1 MNAIYLKIIIPNGVF
16 YEGEI
21 DILTLKTAR
30 GYIGIQKGHSP
41 FFSSVEIGNL
51 TINWSNSEKS
61 QNFYIGGGIIYAD
74 QKKINI
80 ITDDIINAKD
90 IDINRAKSEIENLQT
105 QIKQNKDTVDI
116 LKLETKL
123 KKALF
128 RVETYN
134 LYNK

>member
-1 MNAIYLKIIIPNGVF
+1 M
-16 YEGEI
+16 
-21 DILTLKTAR
+21 
-30 GYIGIQKGHSP
+30 
-41 FFSSVEIGNL
+41 
-51 TINWSNSEKS
+51 
-61 QNFYIGGGIIYAD
+61 
-74 QKKINI
+74 
-80 ITDDIINAKD
+80 
-90 IDINRAKSEIENLQT
+90 NRAKSEIENLQT